1 MRGGLAHIAIAAVEE
16 VDAGV
21 ASRHRP
27 AGVKVEGVVVAAGH
41 PNQHYATTTSTS
53 PQQQGHE
60 MADRDTGVAAT
71 LPFCNHR
78 RGGGRAQ
85 AREEAQLMQRARGGT
100 AARLGKQGVVAAE
113 RDDGEVRGGGATADD
128 DARRGRRWPEPTP
141 IEDRVPGWGRAQGST
156 RVKSNWGE
164 RKSTSRQSSSPSR
177 RRLGGP
183 VMAGE
188 NRRGGRGHE
197 SVRVRE
203 DKRRRGQRVR
213 ERRVWV

>member
-1 MRGGLAHIAIAAVEE
+1 
-16 VDAGV
+16 
-21 ASRHRP
+21 
-27 AGVKVEGVVVAAGH
+27 
-41 PNQHYATTTSTS
+41 
-53 PQQQGHE
+53 
-60 MADRDTGVAAT
+60 
-71 LPFCNHR
+71 
-78 RGGGRAQ
+78 
-85 AREEAQLMQRARGGT
+85 LMQRARGGT

-183 VMAGE
+183 VMAGG

-197 SVRVRE
+197 SMSVRE
-203 DKRRRGQRVR
+203 DKRRRGKRVR
-213 ERRVWV
+213 VSRSGPARLAGPAHWRIWSIIIIFSLFSFPYKILSLKD